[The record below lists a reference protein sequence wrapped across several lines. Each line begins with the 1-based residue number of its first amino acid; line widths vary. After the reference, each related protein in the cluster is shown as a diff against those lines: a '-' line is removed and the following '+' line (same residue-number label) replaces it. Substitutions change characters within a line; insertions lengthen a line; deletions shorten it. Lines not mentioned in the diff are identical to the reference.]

1 MSPVKAKM
9 RPGQTVAHR
18 NPWPVP
24 LESGS
29 LAIGR
34 PNRPPYWGVPAV
46 ECHAFNLNLHVER
59 VKLPTPKASF
69 PSVKAG
75 TAWLGS
81 LGVCFCD
88 HLCRPRGDSLH
99 FRVTVAAQ
107 AAIPQ
112 LPNESF
118 LFLDFCFGI

>member
-1 MSPVKAKM
+1 M
-9 RPGQTVAHR
+9 
-18 NPWPVP
+18 
-24 LESGS
+24 
-29 LAIGR
+29 
-34 PNRPPYWGVPAV
+34 
-46 ECHAFNLNLHVER
+46 ECHAFNLNLHVEQ
-59 VKLPTPKASF
+59 VKLWTPNASF

-81 LGVCFCD
+81 LGVGFCD
-88 HLCRPRGDSLH
+88 HLGRPGGDSLH
-99 FRVTVAAQ
+99 FRVAVAAQ